1 MTQDI
6 ILETTVSFIRANERN
21 LQLAFQVEKAL
32 PEVRSELIK
41 EFFECTEK
49 QLKENVKAEEE
60 WEIRVIDMEALWIR
74 KTHWEILKHKEGSE
88 DWWGVGLTFEKKK
101 HLYITVT
108 DISETSDRLREQ
120 IKDEFI
126 DESYDESD
134 QSEIESDESEI
145 YYCLGNEL
153 PDLNGLDF
161 LKKMLNDKEREEIT
175 KDLADKLAK
184 LAVAVDGIISN
195 PG

>member
-32 PEVRSELIK
+32 PEVRAELIK

-49 QLKENVKAEEE
+49 QLRENVEAEEE
-60 WEIRVIDMEALWIR
+60 WEIRVIDMESLWIR
-74 KTHWEILKHKEGSE
+74 KTHWEKLKHKEDSE
-88 DWWGVGLTFEKKK
+88 DWWGVGLTYESEKYS
-101 HLYITVT
+101 YITVT
-108 DISETSDRLREQ
+108 DISEIPELREQ
-120 IKDEFI
+120 IKDNFCKFI
-126 DESYDESD
+126 GEPYDESH
-134 QSEIESDESEI
+134 ESEI
-145 YYCLGNEL
+145 YYYLEDEL

-161 LKKMLNDKEREEIT
+161 LKKMVNDKEREKIT

-195 PG
+195 SG